1 MKTKVVSFGEIMMRL
16 SPPPFQRFTQ
26 ATSFDVVYGG
36 SEANVAV
43 SLAHFGIDVE
53 HVTRFPSNDLGKTAV
68 AELKKHGVGTNHIVY
83 GAERIGIY
91 FIEHGASVRASKV
104 IYDRA
109 DSAFAHI
116 TPSMFDWEEILKDA
130 AWFHWSGITPAIS
143 QGAAD
148 ACYDA
153 VRAARKLGVTIT
165 GDINYRRNL
174 WQYRKTALDVMPALI
189 QESDIILGGLA
200 DFENCLGIRETDF
213 TKACEVIHKKYPS
226 VKKIVTTYR
235 ETIDGSH
242 NKFSSA
248 VWNGK
253 ALLTSKT
260 YNLNHIID
268 RIGTGDS
275 YMAGLIYGW
284 LTKKSDQEAIEFAT
298 AACAVKH
305 TIPGDVS
312 TATVQEVE
320 ELTRGENIGKL
331 LR

>member
-1 MKTKVVSFGEIMMRL
+1 MKSKVVSFGEIMMRL

-26 ATSFDVVYGG
+26 ASSFDVVYGG
-36 SEANVAV
+36 SEANIAV
-43 SLAHFGIDVE
+43 SLAHLGIPAE
-53 HVTRFPSNDLGKTAV
+53 HVTRFPENDFGKTAV
-68 AELKKHGVGTNHIVY
+68 SELMKHGVNTSHFVY
-83 GAERIGIY
+83 GPERLGVY

-109 DSAFAHI
+109 GSAFAHI
-116 TPSMFDWEEILKDA
+116 KPSMFDWEEILKGA

-148 ACYDA
+148 ACYEA
-153 VRAARKLGVTIT
+153 IHTARKLGVKIT

-174 WQYRKTALDVMPALI
+174 WQYGKTAIDVMPALI

-200 DFENCLGIRETDF
+200 DFENCLGIRESDF
-213 TKACEVIHKKYPS
+213 TKACQAIHKKYP
-226 VKKIVTTYR
+226 VITKIVTTYR
-235 ETIDGSH
+235 NTIDGSH
-242 NKFSSA
+242 NQFSSA
-248 VWNGK
+248 VWNGN

-260 YNLNHIID
+260 YDLTNIVD
-268 RIGTGDS
+268 RIGTGDA

-284 LTKKSDQEAIEFAT
+284 LKNKSDQDAIEFAT
-298 AACAVKH
+298 AACAIKH

-312 TATVQEVE
+312 TASVQEVE
-320 ELTRGENIGKL
+320 ELVRGENIGKL